1 MVESGASGDGGGES
15 GVEAVVREREMGERR
30 ETAEGSREW
39 TGEIGVREVYGSDRV
54 CEIVAEDACP
64 VAWSGV
70 MGRPVGERVR
80 RVREMEFGL
89 EKKETFLVERESGR
103 DY

>member
-54 CEIVAEDACP
+54 CEIVAKDACP

-89 EKKETFLVERESGR
+89 EKKVTFLVERESGR